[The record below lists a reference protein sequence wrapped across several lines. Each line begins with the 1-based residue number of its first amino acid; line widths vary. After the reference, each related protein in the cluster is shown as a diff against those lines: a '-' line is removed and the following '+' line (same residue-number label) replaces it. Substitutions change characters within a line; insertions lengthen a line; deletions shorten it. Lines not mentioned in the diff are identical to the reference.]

1 MFQINRF
8 LFFLGGGGGVKNEDF
23 FGRKFWDVF
32 KPADP
37 SGVLRGVEKVKL

>member
-8 LFFLGGGGGVKNEDF
+8 LFLGGGGGVKIEDL
-23 FGRKFWDVF
+23 FGRKYCDVF